1 MKNMREFD
9 IITIIMLYL
18 DSMSGRSLNQDKAAK
33 FMQCISPKPSGNL
46 DLRGIIDFKER
57 WIRVTQSM
65 LNDEQNLWHSWTI
78 ERDVDA
84 GNQLIKK
91 YKPLVSYHV
100 QRIGAGL
107 PKNVSRD
114 DLYSLGMM
122 GLFDALNK
130 FDIKRDLKFDTYAS
144 FRVRGAIIDG
154 LRKEDWLPRSA
165 REKAKKLEA
174 QIEELEQKLM
184 RHATPEELAE
194 HMELPIEEV
203 YQTVQ
208 EHFFSNV
215 LSINEQ
221 QDQEELE
228 GKTFVIRDDDT
239 RTPEQEIVHNELLA
253 DLGRNIEKLNEKE
266 QLVVS
271 LFYSEEMTLT
281 EIGEMLD
288 LSTSRISQIH
298 SKALLKLRKFLSPE
312 VINS

>member
-1 MKNMREFD
+1 M
-9 IITIIMLYL
+9 T
-18 DSMSGRSLNQDKAAK
+18 Q
-33 FMQCISPKPSGNL
+33 PS
-46 DLRGIIDFKER
+46 
-57 WIRVTQSM
+57 S
-65 LNDEQNLWHSWTI
+65 DEQKLWNSWI
-78 ERDVDA
+78 NNRDPQA
-84 GNQLIKK
+84 GDLLVKK

-114 DLYSLGMM
+114 DLVSLGMM

-174 QIEELEQKLM
+174 QIERLEQKLM

-194 HMELPIEEV
+194 HMNLPVEEV

-221 QDQEELE
+221 QDQEESE
-228 GKTFVIRDDDT
+228 GKSFVIRDEHT
-239 RTPEQEIVHNELLA
+239 KTPEQQVVRTELLG
-253 DLGRNIEKLNEKE
+253 DLAENIKKLNEKE
-266 QLVVS
+266 QLVLS
-271 LFYSEEMTLT
+271 LFYTEEMTLT
-281 EIGEMLD
+281 EIGETLE

-298 SKALLKLRKFLSPE
+298 SKALFKLRRFLSSE
-312 VINS
+312 MMNA